1 MAPFYSISTLE
12 DDKNQNK
19 QKNDLTMTSGAACKA
34 VCVLMSDSGNNVLG
48 YLTIAQPDVNQP
60 VKITGNLTGL
70 TPGKHGISVC
80 VSGDASLGASTCG
93 AIFNPFG
100 TYSHRI
106 YGSLAS
112 LLDPGGSLV
121 FYLVDFEYLS
131 LSHYLS
137 SQYPTSST
145 FLLLFQYTPQARP
158 TEHQRMRTEW

>member
-1 MAPFYSISTLE
+1 
-12 DDKNQNK
+12 
-19 QKNDLTMTSGAACKA
+19 MTSGAACKA

-100 TYSHRI
+100 MYIHRVFVSLI
-106 YGSLAS
+106 IARGSVLFVREISS
-112 LLDPGGSLV
+112 LRSYNGVLP
-121 FYLVDFEYLS
+121 FQCTFHS
-131 LSHYLS
+131 LSI
-137 SQYPTSST
+137 
-145 FLLLFQYTPQARP
+145 
-158 TEHQRMRTEW
+158 